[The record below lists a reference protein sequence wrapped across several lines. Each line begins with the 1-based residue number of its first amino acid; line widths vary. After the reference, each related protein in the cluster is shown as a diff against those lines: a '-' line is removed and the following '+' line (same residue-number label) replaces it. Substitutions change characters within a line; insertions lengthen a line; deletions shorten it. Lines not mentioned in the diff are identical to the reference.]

1 VRAIAQQVARGVVL
15 PADDLVGCVVA
26 VLLHELPIL
35 PQSGAV
41 ADQVVGGGDEAGG
54 GGEGMLC

>member
-1 VRAIAQQVARGVVL
+1 MPSQVAGTVVL

-26 VLLHELPIL
+26 ALLHELPIV

-54 GGEGMLC
+54 GVMEDG